1 MSNHPIEIAIAIAI
15 GGIVMIAAWLLTT
28 DSKVELPEESTPVE
42 ITEVPAPKASMKLTR
57 KQLLHLA
64 REHQIHNARWRAHA
78 TKAQFVR
85 ALQQEGN

>member
-28 DSKVELPEESTPVE
+28 NSKVELPEVAPPVR
-42 ITEVPAPKASMKLTR
+42 PSMKLSR

-78 TKAQFVR
+78 TKAEFVL
-85 ALQQEGN
+85 ALQREVG